1 MLTEIMM
8 LNQNFNNLE
17 DGQSVVD
24 FGNWILR
31 IGNGEFENVDG
42 ESWIEILED
51 LLIKTTRDPI
61 ADRNKIQ

>member
-24 FGNWILR
+24 FGNWIFR

-51 LLIKTTRDPI
+51 LLIKPTIDPI